1 MNSTYKNYGIVF
13 VIFEFHSFDLQASVA
28 DDPIVTFRLFRLCTL
43 FLKLGSHYFG
53 ESPAP
58 AGGGSTKVFIGKYGM
73 NKNIIDKYLYKSK
86 IYSKD
91 FFLKETNHS
100 PC

>member
-1 MNSTYKNYGIVF
+1 M
-13 VIFEFHSFDLQASVA
+13 
-28 DDPIVTFRLFRLCTL
+28 PL

-53 ESPAP
+53 EPPAP

-91 FFLKETNHS
+91 FFLKRNKS
-100 PC
+100 FSLLSMLSFYR